1 GGEPVRLVQLLDE
14 AVERAAAVVAET
26 RPDLDQE
33 DRAEIARKVGIG
45 AVKYADLS
53 VAHDTEYTFDFDRML
68 ALTGNTGPYLQYAQA
83 RIRSI
88 FRKGG
93 VDPEQARGQIT
104 VAADAERALAL
115 KLLGFGPTVAQVGD
129 LLQPHRLSTYLF
141 ELAQSLTA
149 FYEHCPV
156 LTADSD
162 AERESRL
169 ALVAV
174 ALQVLVQGLDLLG
187 VESPEHM

>member
-1 GGEPVRLVQLLDE
+1 MALLDE
-14 AVERAAAVVAET
+14 AIERAAAVVREN
-26 RPDLDQE
+26 RPDLS
-33 DRAEIARKVGIG
+33 AEEQAGIARQVGIG

-93 VDPEQARGQIT
+93 LSPEQARADIT
-104 VAADAERALAL
+104 IGHEAERALAL
-115 KLLGFGPTVAQVGD
+115 KLLEFGSVVAQVGD

-156 LTADSD
+156 LTAGTEE
-162 AERESRL
+162 ERESRL
-169 ALVAV
+169 TLVAL
-174 ALQVLVQGLDLLG
+174 ALRVLVQGLDLLG
-187 VESPEHM
+187 VEAPEHM